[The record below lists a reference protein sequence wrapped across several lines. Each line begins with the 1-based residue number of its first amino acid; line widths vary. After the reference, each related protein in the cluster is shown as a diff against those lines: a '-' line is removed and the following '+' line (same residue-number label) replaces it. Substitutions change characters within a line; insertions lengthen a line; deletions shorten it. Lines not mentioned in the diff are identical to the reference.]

1 MNSIYTDVFNKFI
14 KQNPHLLNIENPYH
28 YAIPK
33 SNHTILFDLYKSLIP
48 QLNGKEISA
57 SSGGWKITITP
68 PLNITASFNPHY
80 QENYNIYIPK
90 KNHPINCS

>member
-1 MNSIYTDVFNKFI
+1 MEDIYTNTFNNFI
-14 KQNPHLLNIENPYH
+14 KNNPQLLEIKSPNQ

-33 SNHTILFDLYKSLIP
+33 ANRTVLHDLYKSLIP

-57 SSGGWKITITP
+57 SSGGWKLTITP
-68 PLNITASFNPHY
+68 PLTITASFNPHY
-80 QENYNIYIPK
+80 KENYNIIPSK